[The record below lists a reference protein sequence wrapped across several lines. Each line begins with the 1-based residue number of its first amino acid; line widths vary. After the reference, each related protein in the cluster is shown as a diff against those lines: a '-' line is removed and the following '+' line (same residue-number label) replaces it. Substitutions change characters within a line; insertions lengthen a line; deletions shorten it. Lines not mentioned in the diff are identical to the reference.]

1 MNDYQIRTELRRL
14 LDERFSGDFE
24 TLILDELGL
33 RHGAARIDIAVVN
46 GNLDGYEIKSD
57 LDTLR
62 RLPHQMKIYNSVLDH
77 VTLVVGNRHIDR
89 AGKIV
94 PDWWGITLVER
105 GKRGMPCFSEIRKP
119 QENPSLDP
127 LTITKLLW
135 RDEALA
141 LLGEISIADGF
152 RSKRR
157 AVIYA
162 RLAEV
167 VPLDLLR
174 AKVRQQLKYRTDWRS
189 GERRG

>member
-1 MNDYQIRTELRRL
+1 MNDYQIRIALRRL
-14 LDERFSGDFE
+14 LAEQFSVDSE

-33 RHGAARIDIAVVN
+33 RHGAARIDLAVVN
-46 GNLDGYEIKSD
+46 GTLDGYEIKSD
-57 LDTLR
+57 LDTLN
-62 RLPHQMKIYNSVLDH
+62 RLPNQVRIYNSVLDR
-77 VTLVVGNRHIDR
+77 VTLVVGARHIDKAER
-89 AGKIV
+89 II
-94 PDWWGITLVER
+94 PEWWGITLVKKER
-105 GKRGMPCFSEIRKP
+105 RGPPLFLEIREP
-119 QENPSLDP
+119 GDNPSPDP
-127 LTITKLLW
+127 SSIAKLLW
-135 RDEALA
+135 RDEALS

-167 VPLDLLR
+167 VPLDMLR